1 MFVCCILWPI
11 CLGWLLVLGFYKE
24 DYLLFLNCKVI
35 TLTINCDYS
44 LIPVSEWL
52 SRPMKCSYEITYHV
66 TALWHTMWLL
76 LFSIVFKTLR
86 IIWCHKRHCD
96 VMVLPPI
103 RTALAVFEAFS
114 GIYFSNIYWIG
125 LSWFSAVVLRFVLIK
140 QTKLLNVEFKY
151 LVTFSIWVKSTLLNG
166 NENNSSPN

>member
-1 MFVCCILWPI
+1 MLHFMTYL
-11 CLGWLLVLGFYKE
+11 LGLALVLGFYKE

-35 TLTINCDYS
+35 TLRINCDYS

-86 IIWCHKRHCD
+86 VIWCHKRHCD

-125 LSWFSAVVLRFVLIK
+125 LSWRFCRRFAVCSYKTNQTFECWIQISRYFFNLSKINYAKWK
-140 QTKLLNVEFKY
+140 QK
-151 LVTFSIWVKSTLLNG
+151 
-166 NENNSSPN
+166 